1 MPDTELSVLSI
12 KEFPAQLLTDLK
24 MAALRSKMTLRDYVI
39 ANLQQLVDNGTN
51 PAPAKRK

>member
-24 MAALRSKMTLRDYVI
+24 MAALRNKTTLRDYVI
-39 ANLQQLVDNGTN
+39 SNLQQLVDNGSKKGK
-51 PAPAKRK
+51 A